1 MHTLRMPP
9 AAGNEAQTQK
19 ATGPLLMPK
28 KGALSR
34 PFFWH
39 KKTRQRPTFPQ
50 NHSCSIIG
58 AVELNFRVRDGNGC
72 GLYAMVTG
80 KLFET
85 INF

>member
-1 MHTLRMPP
+1 MYTLRMWPDED
-9 AAGNEAQTQK
+9 NEVRREICE
-19 ATGPLLMPK
+19 PLNES
-28 KGALSR
+28 ALIERTVLFTRSG
-34 PFFWH
+34 H

-80 KLFET
+80 K
-85 INF
+85 I